1 MVKQILQFPMLDLI
15 FIKICFGVRLIIS
28 SRRFVFLLTTQT
40 YCLSCFISIKCL
52 SVNLLVWAVFCTSV
66 WGKCADS
73 IFSSWNLLN
82 WKCCKSNTFHSHTSI
97 LNLYF
102 TKFEGLYWT
111 PINRTLKMQFNVVS
125 GSWPWTIILELWKIE
140 SVVLFFRKSKYKYKK
155 ILNNFLSQSKIYSL
169 QKVQEKIVLI
179 TFHK

>member
-102 TKFEGLYWT
+102 TKHFWKDFLKRPGLVYW
-111 PINRTLKMQFNVVS
+111 NLRVY
-125 GSWPWTIILELWKIE
+125 IE
-140 SVVLFFRKSKYKYKK
+140 H
-155 ILNNFLSQSKIYSL
+155 QSI
-169 QKVQEKIVLI
+169 E
-179 TFHK
+179 H